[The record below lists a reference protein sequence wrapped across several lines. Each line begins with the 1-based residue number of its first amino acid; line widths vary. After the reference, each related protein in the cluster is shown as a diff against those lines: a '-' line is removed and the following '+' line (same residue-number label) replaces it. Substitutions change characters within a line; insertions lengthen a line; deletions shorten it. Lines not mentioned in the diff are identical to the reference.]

1 MTVEELN
8 IRVAKRFVCDKRRL
22 FVVRSTLPGEGT
34 NPDEMVGVLSE
45 ETGQL
50 MLFPNWE
57 IHTVD
62 SRQKGVIVPA
72 APPSTSPE

>member
-8 IRVAKRFVCDKRRL
+8 IRLKRRFVLNRNKL
-22 FVVRSTLPGEGT
+22 FVVRSVLMGEGS
-34 NPDEMVGVLSE
+34 NPDEMVGVLSD

-57 IHTVD
+57 IHQVD
-62 SRQKGVIVPA
+62 SREKAVIVPK
-72 APPSTSPE
+72 PTQRSST